1 MALRIGVDLCDDYTV
16 ISVAGEDEV
25 TSMPTVICRD
35 KKKEY
40 WHIGE
45 EAYRMAL
52 SGKGVLTDKLVSLLK
67 KDGRSTVGDRTYS
80 SVELCTEFLRFALK
94 EALGDRE
101 LQDIEGLCLVLHKAD
116 PELMDRA
123 SEAVAALGLPEG
135 SFRISSHEEALIHY
149 ILPKEKELYNNLVA
163 VFDLSE
169 EVFSYYEFRVIRG
182 VGRQTVMC
190 SGTDLEEAFH
200 IDVLKTDSG
209 RKLADH
215 IIAECA
221 RKLMDR
227 KIYSS
232 VFLTGKGFSDTEWA
246 EEFKE
251 FICKRRRVIFEEGI
265 FARGAAIY
273 MNELLRGVQ
282 EDRLV
287 IFDTRLSAEIGMEV
301 SAEGRQSRLI
311 LAPAGICWYGY
322 KAHAEFIPD
331 RQDHADID
339 IVPVDRHRSRV
350 TRSAGFGELPERPD
364 RCTRLS
370 MDLSLKG
377 PDQMEIRF
385 KDMGFGDF
393 FPATEAETVTEIDF

>member
-101 LQDIEGLCLVLHKAD
+101 LKDIEGLCLVLHKAD

-251 FICKRRRVIFEEGI
+251 FICKRRRVIFEEGMS
-265 FARGAAIY
+265 ARDRIY
-273 MNELLRGVQ
+273 DGLC
-282 EDRLV
+282 
-287 IFDTRLSAEIGMEV
+287 
-301 SAEGRQSRLI
+301 AEGIYPRKYFYPCINAFACYRGQMD
-311 LAPAGICWYGY
+311 
-322 KAHAEFIPD
+322 PD
-331 RQDHADID
+331 DT
-339 IVPVDRHRSRV
+339 PVAKRMSESV
-350 TRSAGFGELPERPD
+350 LTLPIYPELPLSEVERI
-364 RCTRLS
+364 CSVLKRL
-370 MDLSLKG
+370 L
-377 PDQMEIRF
+377 
-385 KDMGFGDF
+385 
-393 FPATEAETVTEIDF
+393 